1 MATPRLGLTEIAV
14 GQAAKEIAHNEAL
27 RVIDALMSGKAIT
40 LTATTPPSLPTE
52 GDVHIVAPGSTGAW
66 LGQDEKIAHF
76 YANAWYFY
84 TAKTGM
90 TLWCDEIGDFIIFD
104 GASWVIKTLPVY
116 TVATLPAQLVGRM
129 IYVSDDIGGATP
141 AFSDGT
147 NWRRVSDLNIVS

>member
-1 MATPRLGLTEIAV
+1 MTTPRLGLTEIAV

-40 LTATTPPSLPTE
+40 LTTTTPPGTPTE
-52 GDVHIVAPGSTGAW
+52 GDVHIVAASSTGAW
-66 LGQDEKIAHF
+66 SGQDEKIAHF

-90 TLWCDEIGDFIIFD
+90 TLWCDEVGDWIVFN
-104 GASWVIKTLPVY
+104 GSAWVIKTLPSY
-116 TVATLPAQLVGRM
+116 TVATLPAQLAGRM
-129 IYVSDDIGGATP
+129 IYVSDESGGATP

-147 NWRRVSDLNIVS
+147 NWRRVTDLAIVS